1 MLCFMHI
8 SLQYCEQD
16 DLSIYNRLLGEIKNS
31 GVDSERLWQSWHGD
45 SHWIA
50 DDKLRWKEACPTF
63 HMVLNRLADYFTMD
77 IKVQGGFLTVLHLKF
92 FITKQ
97 N

>member
-1 MLCFMHI
+1 MHI

-77 IKVQGGFLTVLHLKF
+77 IKVQGGLQIFSHPEF
-92 FITKQ
+92 FISNQKK
-97 N
+97 

>member
-1 MLCFMHI
+1 MGLLNT
-8 SLQYCEQD
+8 LQ
-16 DLSIYNRLLGEIKNS
+16 NEIKNS
-31 GVDSERLWQSWHGD
+31 GVDSENLWKSWHGD

-77 IKVQGGFLTVLHLKF
+77 IKVSVVPRSIDICSLKSSRL
-92 FITKQ
+92 
-97 N
+97 